1 MQIDL
6 DSSKQEFR
14 RLVPEKLGSEE
25 LLAFL
30 LRLWEQ
36 VDLTPDDAGWVLWNI
51 CDWYAVA
58 RDSITQH
65 KYQSEF
71 FELVKRSF
79 PERAHWVVCDSTQ
92 ANTLIHG
99 GFLDFWSKC
108 YQFANSNAPCVAEN
122 RRARFEAHRANA
134 ASYMKFGEIERAESV
149 LEAMASLLNEDS
161 QWPSQEFASVT
172 YSTLLVGF
180 YAATGQTD
188 KLEETAANLEGLLDD
203 WLTRVGD
210 AQLVRLEGMPLFG
223 SWQFFK
229 VDWPPANGLSVG
241 MVNAAC
247 ELAKAGRF
255 PAAERLFR
263 IQRDRGRT
271 LNEYC
276 EALFLLSCW
285 RNRHNRDEIICL
297 LDESHSL
304 TAEYLIEVAPEMADV
319 VREERPDPA

>member
-1 MQIDL
+1 MQINL

-14 RLVPEKLGSEE
+14 RLVTEKFGSEE
-25 LLAFL
+25 LLALL

-58 RDSITQH
+58 RDSTTQQ

-71 FELVKRSF
+71 FDLVRGSF

-92 ANTLIHG
+92 AHTQIQG

-108 YQFANSNAPCVAEN
+108 YQFANHNAPSLAEN
-122 RRARFEAHRANA
+122 RGARFEAHRANA
-134 ASYMKFGEIERAESV
+134 ASYTHFGEIDRARFA
-149 LEAMASLLNEDS
+149 LEAMASLLEEDP
-161 QWPSQEFASVT
+161 QWPRQEFASAT
-172 YSTLLVGF
+172 YKTLLVQF
-180 YAATGQTD
+180 YAAAEQMGKVEQTAED
-188 KLEETAANLEGLLDD
+188 LERELFE

-210 AQLVRLEGMPLFG
+210 ARRAEPKERPLLG
-223 SWQFFK
+223 SWQYFSTG
-229 VDWPPANGLSVG
+229 WPPATALSVA

-247 ELAKAGRF
+247 EFAETGRF
-255 PAAERLFR
+255 RAAERLFR
-263 IQRDRGRT
+263 VQWNRGRA

-276 EALFLLSCW
+276 AAVFLLSCW

-297 LDESHSL
+297 LDESQSL
-304 TAEYLIEVAPEMADV
+304 TVEYLIGVAPEMADV
-319 VREERPDPA
+319 VRKGLPDLG